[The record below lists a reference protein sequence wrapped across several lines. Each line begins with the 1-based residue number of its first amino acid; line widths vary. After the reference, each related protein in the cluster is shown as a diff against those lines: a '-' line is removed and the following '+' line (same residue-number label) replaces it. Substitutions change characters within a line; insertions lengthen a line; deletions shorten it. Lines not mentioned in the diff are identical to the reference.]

1 MYVGVGVGYNV
12 RVQGMAP
19 APSSHPHY
27 YSWTQLGGLI
37 VDGALFFKAQ
47 VLSRERG
54 GGYETLVEEARKTSD
69 SVVAEAEDDDE
80 ELPE

>member
-1 MYVGVGVGYNV
+1 MGYNI

-27 YSWTQLGGLI
+27 YLWTQAGGLI
-37 VDGALFFKAQ
+37 VDGVLFFKAR
-47 VLSRERG
+47 VLSREG
-54 GGYETLVEEARKTSD
+54 GGYETLVDEAGKTSD
-69 SVVAEAEDDDE
+69 LAKGVEEDEDEDE